1 VLVIIICYVTAR
13 NNQPGSALNML
24 LKSPTPV
31 RPGSFKQLGM
41 ANVTK
46 RGNMVLDT
54 FLRSTSPLI
63 VAEET
68 GRISNEFAPFHF
80 EVPIR
85 RRRQNM
91 AVCDHALWLDRGQR
105 FNTVVKRPRTV
116 SSETADGR

>member
-68 GRISNEFAPFHF
+68 GRICFDLELAPSHVK
-80 EVPIR
+80 VPIR
-85 RRRQNM
+85 RRCHNI
-91 AVCDHALWLDRGQR
+91 AACDHVPSLNGGARS
-105 FNTVVKRPRTV
+105 PR
-116 SSETADGR
+116 R